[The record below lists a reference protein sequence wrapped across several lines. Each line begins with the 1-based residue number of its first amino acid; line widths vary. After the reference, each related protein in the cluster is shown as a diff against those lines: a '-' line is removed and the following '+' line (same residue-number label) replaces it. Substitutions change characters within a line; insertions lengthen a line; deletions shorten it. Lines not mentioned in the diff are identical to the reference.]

1 LAVPAELNFMNGDGF
16 CIEQNVLTPSECDS
30 LITVVIENAIKRG
43 RAGARNL
50 MAVADVAALA
60 NDSRLL
66 RMAARSFK
74 KPVIPYRAT
83 YFDKSVG
90 ANWLVAWH
98 QDTVLPL
105 VDRFDSQE
113 WGPWSK
119 KAGVLFAR
127 APTWALSRVVALRIH
142 LDSSTPENGP
152 LRVIPRSHRFGVL
165 SSEEVLTLA
174 RRSNSLQC
182 LATRGGVIAMSPLL
196 IHSSSRGNTKS
207 PRRVIHIEYA
217 ASLRLAENIEL
228 ATA

>member
-1 LAVPAELNFMNGDGF
+1 MHDDGF
-16 CIEQNVLTPSECDS
+16 WIEQNVLTPSECDS

-60 NDSRLL
+60 NDPRVM
-66 RMAARSFK
+66 RIAALAFD

-83 YFDKSVG
+83 FFDKSIG

-98 QDTVLPL
+98 QDTMLPL
-105 VDRFDSQE
+105 VDRFDSRE
-113 WGPWSK
+113 WGLWSK
-119 KAGVLFAR
+119 KSGVLFAR

-142 LDSSTPENGP
+142 LDSSTTDNGP
-152 LRVIPRSHRFGVL
+152 LRVIPMSHRFGVL
-165 SSEEVLTLA
+165 SSEEVLTVA
-174 RRSNSLQC
+174 RRRNTVEC
-182 LATRGGVIAMSPLL
+182 LASRGGVIALSPLL

-217 ASLRLAENIEL
+217 DSLRLAENIEL